1 MEGTTYYF
9 IRPKEDKCIWLPDIG
24 SIIPA
29 LSLKKNT
36 DRYFGGWLINEPD
49 LRSFE
54 ILSQLDKVLG
64 LEVLEGGCNEVYI
77 SGKDLFRTKE
87 EAEKQFNLI

>member
-1 MEGTTYYF
+1 
-9 IRPKEDKCIWLPDIG
+9 
-24 SIIPA
+24 
-29 LSLKKNT
+29 
-36 DRYFGGWLINEPD
+36 
-49 LRSFE
+49 
-54 ILSQLDKVLG
+54 LDKVLG